1 MKSAGHN
8 QPAHRRLKWN
18 QNGGRLPKEAPHK
31 IGSQINWN
39 SNQSISQCNNRHSC
53 LHNCTSARSSLR
65 YDTPLLENRSSGKL
79 FQFPKPS
86 YFQWQ
91 MKCSEEPIF
100 VYHFYIFNILVAL
113 RKNFDCHPLTYGG
126 GCNDIHGARSVFW
139 SQPCGAPSSIPAL
152 GLSNI
157 PQGSTSQNK

>member
-18 QNGGRLPKEAPHK
+18 QNGGRLPKQAPHK

-65 YDTPLLENRSSGKL
+65 YDTPFLETRIKWESRFFNFSPSHYIASGDAWQFAICQLSYQLLLLWIATTSSGQATFRVSFL
-79 FQFPKPS
+79 
-86 YFQWQ
+86 
-91 MKCSEEPIF
+91 
-100 VYHFYIFNILVAL
+100 HFEYV
-113 RKNFDCHPLTYGG
+113 
-126 GCNDIHGARSVFW
+126 
-139 SQPCGAPSSIPAL
+139 
-152 GLSNI
+152 
-157 PQGSTSQNK
+157 GSTEKEFWFSPVDLWWL